1 MAAYGTN
8 WSTRALTNAAKIA
21 GWINAATSALV
32 AISRRWPMPP
42 NSPQLA
48 KQLKT
53 RKDSNGRMKT
63 QREVKSHNQIQ

>member
-1 MAAYGTN
+1 MRYELLNESIDHA
-8 WSTRALTNAAKIA
+8 RAKIA

-53 RKDSNGRMKT
+53 RNILTAAG
-63 QREVKSHNQIQ
+63 